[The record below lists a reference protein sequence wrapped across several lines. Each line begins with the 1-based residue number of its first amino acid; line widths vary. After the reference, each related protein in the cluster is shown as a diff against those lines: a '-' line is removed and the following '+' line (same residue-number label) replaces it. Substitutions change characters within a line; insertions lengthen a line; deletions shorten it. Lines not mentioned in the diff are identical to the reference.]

1 MAFCHQPPI
10 YFESWVN
17 MKNDLLLEMK
27 EITKDF
33 PGVRALDQVN
43 IKVKRGEIHAL
54 CGENG
59 AGKSTLM
66 KVLSGVIPVG
76 EYDGEIYFNGDL
88 CSFKNVKQSEKLG
101 IGIIHQELAL
111 IQDLSIAENIFLAN
125 EIVKRGVIDWDE
137 ANQQT
142 KSLLKKVGLDEA
154 PGELIKDLSVGKQQL
169 VEIAKA
175 LSKDIKLLI
184 LDEPT
189 SSLNEEDSQNL
200 LQLIKD
206 LKEKQGVTSI
216 IISHKLSELEQI
228 GDSLTVLRD
237 GKTVDYLD
245 MKKEEVNEDRIIK
258 SMVGR
263 EITNLYPD
271 RNAKIGDTLLEV
283 ENWFV
288 DHPLYERRIV
298 EDASF
303 TVKAGEVVGFAG
315 LMGAGRTEFLR
326 SVFGKSY
333 GRNISGTVKIKGVE
347 VKLNK
352 VEDAIKHGLAYATED
367 RKTYGLI
374 LISSI
379 KNNVSLARLDKV
391 LKYGVL
397 DDNKEVVD
405 TEKQVKSLKLKY
417 SNINQDTL
425 NLSGGNQQK
434 VVLSKWM
441 YSDPEVL
448 ILDEPTRG
456 IDVGAKYEIY
466 TIINQLAEMGK
477 AVVIISSEMP
487 EVIGMSD
494 RVYVM
499 DRGQIK
505 GEIDRKDISQEAIMK
520 MILSKKVEVLRDDEI
535 QTKSVE

>member
-1 MAFCHQPPI
+1 
-10 YFESWVN
+10 
-17 MKNDLLLEMK
+17 MKQDLILEMVN
-27 EITKDF
+27 ITKDF

-43 IKVKRGEIHAL
+43 IKVKRGEVHAL

-66 KVLSGVIPVG
+66 KVLSGVIPQG
-76 EYDGEIYFNGDL
+76 DYDGEIYFNGEL
-88 CSFKNVKQSEKLG
+88 CQFKNIKQSEKVG

-111 IQDLSIAENIFLAN
+111 IQDLSVAENIFLAN
-125 EIVKRGVIDWDE
+125 EISKRGVIDWDE
-137 ANQQT
+137 AYMQT
-142 KSLLKKVGLDEA
+142 KSLLKKVGLNETPD
-154 PGELIKDLSVGKQQL
+154 ELIKNLSVGKQQL

-175 LSKDIKLLI
+175 LSKDISLLI

-200 LQLIKD
+200 LKIILE
-206 LKEKQGVTSI
+206 LKNQGVTSI

-245 MKKEEVNEDRIIK
+245 MKKDQVNEDRIIK

-263 EITNLYPD
+263 EITNLYPN
-271 RNAKIGDTLLEV
+271 RNAQIGEVILEV
-283 ENWFV
+283 KDWTV
-288 DHPLYERRIV
+288 DHPVYDRRV
-298 EDASF
+298 
-303 TVKAGEVVGFAG
+303 VKNAHFNVRRGEVLGFAG

-333 GRNISGTVKIKGVE
+333 GRYVSG
-347 VKLNK
+347 K
-352 VEDAIKHGLAYATED
+352 VYLDQKETRLRSVSEAIKHGIAYATED

-374 LISSI
+374 LINSI
-379 KNNVSLARLDKV
+379 KNNVSLARLDKIS
-391 LKYGVL
+391 KRGVL
-397 DDNKEVVD
+397 DDDKEVYD
-405 TEKQVKSLKLKY
+405 TEKQVQALRLKY
-417 SNINQDTL
+417 SNIDQDTL

-441 YSDPEVL
+441 YTDPEIL

-466 TIINQLAEMGK
+466 TIVNQLAEMGK
-477 AVVIISSEMP
+477 AVILISSEMP
-487 EVIGMSD
+487 EVIGLSD
-494 RVYVM
+494 RIYVM
-499 DRGQIK
+499 DGGVIK
-505 GEIDRKDISQEAIMK
+505 GEISKQDATQERIMK
-520 MILSKKVEVLRDDEI
+520 MILAKKTEV
-535 QTKSVE
+535 SNHG

>member
-1 MAFCHQPPI
+1 MAERPPTTI
-10 YFESWVN
+10 NFESRVI
-17 MKNDLLLEMK
+17 MKNDYILQMK
-27 EITKDF
+27 NITKDF
-33 PGVRALDQVN
+33 PGVRALDNVN

-66 KVLSGVIPVG
+66 KVLSGVIPDG
-76 EYDGEIYFNGDL
+76 DYDGDILFDGET
-88 CSFKNVKQSEKLG
+88 CSFKNIKQSEKLG

-111 IQDLSIAENIFLAN
+111 IQELSIAENIFLAN
-125 EIVKRGVIDWDE
+125 EIVRRGVIDWDE
-137 ANQQT
+137 ANQRTQ
-142 KSLLKKVGLDEA
+142 SLLKKVGLDEA

-200 LQLIKD
+200 LQLIVD

-245 MKKEEVNEDRIIK
+245 MRTEAVNEDRIIK

-263 EITNLYPD
+263 EITNLYPQRD
-271 RNAKIGDTLLEV
+271 AKIGDTLFEV
-283 ENWFV
+283 KNWSAL
-288 DHPLYERRIV
+288 HPLYDRKIV
-298 EDASF
+298 DNASF
-303 TVKAGEVVGFAG
+303 HVKAGEVIGFAG

-333 GRNISGTVKIKGVE
+333 GRNAEGEIYIKGQPVTIKNVE
-347 VKLNK
+347 Q
-352 VEDAIKHGLAYATED
+352 AIKHGLAYATED

-379 KNNVSLARLDKV
+379 KNNVSLASLDKV
-391 LKYGVL
+391 LTRGIL
-397 DDNKEVVD
+397 DEDKEVVD
-405 TEKQVKSLKLKY
+405 TEKQVKALSLKY

-441 YSDPEVL
+441 YSDPDVL

-477 AVVIISSEMP
+477 AVIVISSEMP
-487 EVIGMSD
+487 EVIGLSD

-499 DRGQIK
+499 DKGRIKGQIDK
-505 GEIDRKDISQEAIMK
+505 ETVSQEAIMK
-520 MILSKKVEVLRDDEI
+520 MILSKKVEVLDNDELK
-535 QTKSVE
+535 TKTL

>member
-1 MAFCHQPPI
+1 
-10 YFESWVN
+10 
-17 MKNDLLLEMK
+17 MKNDYILEMK
-27 EITKDF
+27 NITKDF
-33 PGVRALDQVN
+33 PGVRALDNVN

-66 KVLSGVIPVG
+66 KVLSGVIPDG
-76 EYDGEIYFNGDL
+76 DYDGEIFFDGEL
-88 CSFKNVKQSEKLG
+88 CAFKNIKQSERLG

-111 IQDLSIAENIFLAN
+111 IQELSIAENIFLAN
-125 EIVKRGVIDWDE
+125 EIVKRGVIAWDE
-137 ANQQT
+137 ANQRTQ
-142 KSLLKKVGLDEA
+142 SLLRKVGLDET

-200 LQLIKD
+200 LKLIVD

-245 MKKEEVNEDRIIK
+245 MKQEVVNEDRIIK

-263 EITNLYPD
+263 EITNLYPK
-271 RNAKIGDTLLEV
+271 RNAKIGETLFEV
-283 ENWFV
+283 KNWSAV
-288 DHPLYERRIV
+288 HPLYDRKIV
-298 EDASF
+298 DNASF
-303 TVKAGEVVGFAG
+303 HVKAGEVVGFAG

-333 GRNISGTVKIKGVE
+333 GRNAEGELYIKGKPVAIKNVE
-347 VKLNK
+347 Q
-352 VEDAIKHGLAYATED
+352 AIKHGLAYATED

-379 KNNVSLARLDKV
+379 KNNVSLASLDKV
-391 LKYGVL
+391 LTRGIL
-397 DDNKEVVD
+397 DEDKEVVD
-405 TEKQVKSLKLKY
+405 TEKQVKALKLKY

-441 YSDPEVL
+441 YSDPDIL

-477 AVVIISSEMP
+477 AVIVISSEMP
-487 EVIGMSD
+487 EVIGLSD

-499 DRGQIK
+499 DKGRIKGQIGK
-505 GEIDRKDISQEAIMK
+505 ESVSQEAIMK
-520 MILSKKVEVLRDDEI
+520 MILSKKVEVLENDELK
-535 QTKSVE
+535 TKAL